1 MNFEKYG
8 YAISD
13 NDGELRD
20 ISGIISE
27 MEEVLSNH
35 STHAMSSHVLFLRG
49 QEDCLRQVIKYLKR
63 V

>member
-20 ISGIISE
+20 ISGIIADL
-27 MEEVLSNH
+27 EEVLANH
-35 STHAMSSHVLFLRG
+35 STHAMNSHVLFLQG
-49 QEDCLRQVIKYLKR
+49 QEDCLKQVIKYLKR